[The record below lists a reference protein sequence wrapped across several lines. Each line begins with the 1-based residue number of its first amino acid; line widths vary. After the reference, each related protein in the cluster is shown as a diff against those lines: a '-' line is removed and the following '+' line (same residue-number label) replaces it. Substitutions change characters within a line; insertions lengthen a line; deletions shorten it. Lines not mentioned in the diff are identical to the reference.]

1 MKPIKKMHLQKGISL
16 LESLVAIIVLSL
28 GLLGILGAQM
38 RTLTNTQDSARRLQA
53 IRLIEDLSERIKV
66 QPDAIGQA
74 SLYIT
79 KGWLD
84 TTKNLEELLPDTANC
99 FNINKAC
106 TPTEFAKFDQKR
118 WIENVAQSLPL
129 AQLNVF
135 STSDSKQLGVMLAWR
150 SNENNI
156 TAASELL
163 PPPAANT
170 EVACPDDRTCHLQ
183 YISLN
188 QRCIPIDTEKA
199 YCPEQ

>member
-1 MKPIKKMHLQKGISL
+1 MKPIKKMHFQKGISL

-74 SLYIT
+74 SLYVT
-79 KGWLD
+79 DGWLD
-84 TTKNLEELLPDTANC
+84 TTHNLEEPDTTDC
-99 FNINKAC
+99 FNKTC
-106 TPTEFAKFDQKR
+106 TPTEFANFDKNR

-129 AQLNVF
+129 AQLNIF
-135 STSDSKQLGVMLAWR
+135 PTNDSKQLGVMLAWR

-163 PPPAANT
+163 PPPATEA

-183 YISLN
+183 YISLSR
-188 QRCIPIDTEKA
+188 RCIIDADRA
-199 YCPEQ
+199 YCPQQ

>member
-1 MKPIKKMHLQKGISL
+1 MKSIKKMHLQKGISL

-74 SLYIT
+74 SLLYGT
-79 KGWLD
+79 NGWLD
-84 TTKNLEELLPDTANC
+84 TTHNLEELPPNTANC
-99 FNINKAC
+99 FNKTC
-106 TPTEFAKFDQKR
+106 TPTEFANFDKNR

-129 AQLNVF
+129 AQLNIF
-135 STSDSKQLGVMLAWR
+135 PTNDSKQLGVMLAWR

-163 PPPAANT
+163 PPPATDA
-170 EVACPDDRTCHLQ
+170 EVACPVDRTCHLQ
-183 YISLN
+183 YISLSR
-188 QRCIPIDTEKA
+188 RCTIDADSA
-199 YCPEQ
+199 YCPQQ